1 MRTHGQIQYIN
12 ISVEY
17 NILQISGNSQKEVNM
32 TEEYNAD
39 EIIERFQKFERTSYD
54 KFKDLFD
61 QIKLDRKFISG
72 DQSDTLDHTLTD
84 ASIGEGVPLMSL
96 NVVKN
101 VIRTVVNTYLPNTY
115 KWQYSTGQSVDAQLN
130 TAAEQFLSDADNSTA
145 TVEALSNSV
154 GTALGVLVFS
164 NDYDIDGSIKPVLYS
179 IPDVTNVRLDPHASK
194 LNFADATKAAIVE
207 LKSKEWFKTN
217 YGIEYMNEYY
227 KPLIDTSE
235 EYDRKTLMPMVTY
248 YEKEDN
254 QVICYKLAGSELLE
268 EPQILPYSYI
278 PVVPVFGESDWASA
292 SKQSWTGITTLMRPI
307 QRMINYAYRQIIIRA
322 SKVPKNTWVGGD
334 EALQGREKYWQNSER
349 NLNPIRIYNEYSKDH
364 QRKLDPPH
372 REDNQIIFNDVSE
385 LMDKSLQMT
394 NTIVGIPAIGL
405 ESQVERTATEVLV
418 NQKTFNNNVRNYI
431 YHLKY
436 SMQLIGLIFA
446 EELYKQQLYGKI
458 KVSVIAGPDDAMSK
472 QEARVQL
479 SAYSSLITSEE
490 DKRKLLMAQC
500 AIENDNPYINGFVN
514 SLQPQPTQGE
524 IQAQQMVEQA
534 NMEIKSRDAQLLE
547 LQKQLN
553 DLQLQQ
559 QLQAYSVEQQIL
571 LNNQK
576 FEHDKEMK
584 LLDAQLT
591 ANDPAEMVKTK
602 AEIDKAQMSVE
613 KEAIS
618 LRKEQIKALNQGV

>member
-1 MRTHGQIQYIN
+1 M
-12 ISVEY
+12 SEY
-17 NILQISGNSQKEVNM
+17 NV
-32 TEEYNAD
+32 D
-39 EIIERFQKFERTSYD
+39 ELIQRFKKFESASYT
-54 KFKDLFD
+54 KFKDLFE

-72 DQSDTLDHTLTD
+72 DQCDALDHNLTD

-101 VIRTVVNTYLPNTY
+101 AIRTVVNTYLPNTY
-115 KWQYSTGQSVDAQLN
+115 KWQYTNGKGVDANLN
-130 TAAEQFLSDADNSTA
+130 IIADQFLSDADNSTA
-145 TVEALSNSV
+145 TVEALSNAV

-179 IPDVTNVRLDPHASK
+179 IPDVTNVRLDPNASK

-207 LKSKEWFKTN
+207 LKSKDWFKAN
-217 YGIEYMNEYY
+217 YGIDYLNEYY
-227 KPLIDTSE
+227 KPLIDISE
-235 EYDRKTLMPMVTY
+235 DYDRKSLMPLVTY

-268 EPQILPYSYI
+268 DPQVLPYSYI
-278 PVVPVFGESDWASA
+278 PVVPVFGESDWANA
-292 SKQSWTGITTLMRPI
+292 SKQSWTGITTIMRPI
-307 QRMINYAYRQIIIRA
+307 QRMINYAYRQIILRA
-322 SKVPKNTWVGGD
+322 SKVPKNCWVGGD

-364 QRKLDPPH
+364 TRKLDPPR
-372 REDNQIIFNDVSE
+372 REDNQIVFNDVSE

-394 NTIVGIPAIGL
+394 NSIVGIPAIGL
-405 ESQVERTATEVLV
+405 ESQIERTATEVLA

-436 SMQLIGLIFA
+436 SMQLIGLLFA
-446 EELYKQQLYGKI
+446 EEIYKQPLYGKI
-458 KVSVIAGPDDAMSK
+458 KVSVVAGPDDAMSK

-479 SAYSSLITSEE
+479 STYANLITSDE
-490 DKRKLLMAQC
+490 DKRKLLMAEC
-500 AIENDNPYINGFVN
+500 AIENDNPYINNFAN
-514 SLQPQPTQGE
+514 SLQPTPTQGE
-524 IQAQQMVEQA
+524 IQAQQMLQQA
-534 NMEIKSRDAQLLE
+534 NTEIKNRDAQILD

-559 QLQAYSVEQQIL
+559 QLQAYSTEQQIL

-576 FEHDKEMK
+576 FEHEKEMK
-584 LLDAQLT
+584 ILDAQIV
-591 ANDPAEMVKTK
+591 ANNPAEMAKTQ

>member
-1 MRTHGQIQYIN
+1 
-12 ISVEY
+12 
-17 NILQISGNSQKEVNM
+17 M
-32 TEEYNAD
+32 TEE
-39 EIIERFQKFERTSYD
+39 IENNDLIQRFKKFESASYT
-54 KFKDLFD
+54 KFKDLFE

-72 DQSDTLDHTLTD
+72 DQVDTLDHTLTD

-101 VIRTVVNTYLPNTY
+101 AIRTVVNTYLPNTY
-115 KWQYSTGQSVDAQLN
+115 KWQYSDDRLNQL
-130 TAAEQFLSDADNSTA
+130 ADQFLSDVDNSTA
-145 TVEALSNSV
+145 TVEALSNAV

-179 IPDVTNVRLDPHASK
+179 IPDVTNVRLDPNASR

-207 LKSKEWFKTN
+207 IKSKEWFKTN
-217 YGIEYMNEYY
+217 YGLEYLNEYY
-227 KPLIDTSE
+227 KPLIDISE
-235 EYDRKTLMPMVTY
+235 DYDRKTMMPLVTY
-248 YEKEDN
+248 YEKENN
-254 QVICYKLAGSELLE
+254 QVICYKLAGDQLLE
-268 EPQILPYSYI
+268 EPQVLPYSYI
-278 PVVPVFGESDWASA
+278 PVVPVFGESDWSSA
-292 SKQSWTGITTLMRPI
+292 SKQSWTGITTIMRPI

-364 QRKLDPPH
+364 TRKLDPPH
-372 REDNQIIFNDVSE
+372 REDNQIVFNDVSE
-385 LMDKSLQMT
+385 LMDKSLQLT
-394 NTIVGIPAIGL
+394 NSIVGIPAIGL
-405 ESQVERTATEVLV
+405 ESQIERTATEVLT

-436 SMQLIGLIFA
+436 SMQLIGLLFA
-446 EELYKQQLYGKI
+446 EEIYKQPLYGKI
-458 KVSVIAGPDDAMSK
+458 KVTVVAGPDDAMSK

-479 SAYSSLITSEE
+479 STYANLITSDE
-490 DKRKLLMAQC
+490 DKRKLLMAEC
-500 AIENDNPYINGFVN
+500 EIESDNEYINKFKN

-524 IQAQQMVEQA
+524 IQAQQMLQQA
-534 NMEIKSRDAQLLE
+534 NTEIKNRDAQIIE

-559 QLQAYSVEQQIL
+559 QLQAYSTEQQLL

-576 FEHDKEMK
+576 FEHEKEMK
-584 LLDAQLT
+584 LLDAQI
-591 ANDPAEMVKTK
+591 AAGNPAEMAKTQ

-618 LRKEQIKALNQGV
+618 LRKEQIKAMNQGVI

>member
-1 MRTHGQIQYIN
+1 M
-12 ISVEY
+12 ED
-17 NILQISGNSQKEVNM
+17 KVNV
-32 TEEYNAD
+32 D
-39 EIIERFQKFERTSYD
+39 ELIERFKKFERQSYD
-54 KFKDLFD
+54 KFKDLFE

-72 DQSDTLDHTLTD
+72 DQVDTLDHTLTD

-101 VIRTVVNTYLPNTY
+101 AIRTVVNTYLPNTY
-115 KWQYSTGQSVDAQLN
+115 KWQYTNNQGVDVNLN
-130 TAAEQFLSDADNSTA
+130 TIADQFLSDADNSTA
-145 TVEALSNSV
+145 TVEALSNAV

-179 IPDVTNVRLDPHASK
+179 IPDVTNVRLDPNASK

-207 LKSKEWFKTN
+207 IKSKEWFKSN
-217 YGIEYMNEYY
+217 YGLEYLNEYY
-227 KPLIDTSE
+227 KPLIDISE
-235 EYDRKTLMPMVTY
+235 DYDRKTMMPLITY

-268 EPQILPYSYI
+268 EPQVLPYSYI
-278 PVVPVFGESDWASA
+278 PVVPVFGESDWANA
-292 SKQSWTGITTLMRPI
+292 SKQSWTGITTIMRPI

-364 QRKLDPPH
+364 SRKLDPPH
-372 REDNQIIFNDVSE
+372 REDNQIVFEDVTA

-394 NTIVGIPAIGL
+394 NSIVGIPAIGL
-405 ESQVERTATEVLV
+405 ESEIEKTATEVLS

-436 SMQLIGLIFA
+436 SMQLIGLLFA
-446 EELYKQQLYGKI
+446 EEIYKQPLYGKI
-458 KVSVIAGPDDAMSK
+458 KVTVVAGPDDAMSK

-479 SAYSSLITSEE
+479 STYANLITSDE
-490 DKRKLLMAQC
+490 DKRKLLMAEC
-500 AIENDNPYINGFVN
+500 AIEEDNPYINNFAN

-524 IQAQQMVEQA
+524 LQAQQMLEQA
-534 NMEIKSRDAQLLE
+534 NTEIKNRDAQILE

-559 QLQAYSVEQQIL
+559 QLQAYSTEQQIL

-576 FEHDKEMK
+576 FEHEKEMK
-584 LLDAQLT
+584 LLDAQIT
-591 ANDPAEMVKTK
+591 AGNPAEMAKTQ

-618 LRKEQIKALNQGV
+618 LRKEQIKALNQGVV

>member
-1 MRTHGQIQYIN
+1 MEKDFDST
-12 ISVEY
+12 
-17 NILQISGNSQKEVNM
+17 
-32 TEEYNAD
+32 D
-39 EIIERFQKFERTSYD
+39 IIEKFKRFERESYNHY
-54 KFKDLFD
+54 KDLFE
-61 QIKLDRKFISG
+61 QIKKDRQFIAG
-72 DQSDTLDHTLTD
+72 NQNDDLDHTLTD

-101 VIRTVVNTYLPNTY
+101 IIKSIVNSYTPYTY
-115 KWQYSTGQSVDAQLN
+115 KWQYTNNQGVDVNLN
-130 TAAEQFLSDADNSTA
+130 TIADQFLSDADNSTA
-145 TVEALSNSV
+145 TVEALSNAV

-179 IPDVTNVRLDPHASK
+179 IPDVTNVRLDPNASK

-207 LKSKEWFKTN
+207 IKSKEWFKTN
-217 YGIEYMNEYY
+217 YGLEYLNEYY
-227 KPLIDTSE
+227 KPLIDISE
-235 EYDRKTLMPMVTY
+235 DYDRKTMMPLVTY

-278 PVVPVFGESDWASA
+278 PVVPVFGESDWANA
-292 SKQSWTGITTLMRPI
+292 SKQSWTGITTIMRPI

-322 SKVPKNTWVGGD
+322 AKVPKNTWIGGD

-364 QRKLDPPH
+364 TRKLDPPH
-372 REDNQIIFNDVSE
+372 REDNQIVFEDVTT

-394 NTIVGIPAIGL
+394 NSIVGIPAIGL
-405 ESQVERTATEVLV
+405 ESEIEKTATEVLA

-436 SMQLIGLIFA
+436 SMQLIGLLFA
-446 EELYKQQLYGKI
+446 EEIYKQPLYGKI
-458 KVSVIAGPDDAMSK
+458 KVSVVAGPDDAMSK

-479 SAYSSLITSEE
+479 STYANLITSDE
-490 DKRKLLMAQC
+490 DKRKLLMAKC
-500 AIENDNPYINGFVN
+500 AIENDNPYINNFAKTLYTMP
-514 SLQPQPTQGE
+514 SQGE
-524 IQAQQMVEQA
+524 LQAQQMLEQA
-534 NMEIKSRDAQLLE
+534 NTEIKNRDAQILE

-553 DLQLQQ
+553 DLQMQQ
-559 QLQAYSVEQQIL
+559 QLQAYSTEQQIL

-576 FEHDKEMK
+576 FEHEKEMK
-584 LLDAQLT
+584 LLDAQI
-591 ANDPAEMVKTK
+591 AAGNPAEIAKTQT
-602 AEIDKAQMSVE
+602 EIDKALMSVE

-618 LRKEQIKALNQGV
+618 LRKEQIKALNQGVL

>member
-1 MRTHGQIQYIN
+1 
-12 ISVEY
+12 
-17 NILQISGNSQKEVNM
+17 M
-32 TEEYNAD
+32 TEE
-39 EIIERFQKFERTSYD
+39 IENNDLIQRFKKFESASYT
-54 KFKDLFD
+54 KFKDLFE

-72 DQSDTLDHTLTD
+72 DQVDTLDHTLTD

-101 VIRTVVNTYLPNTY
+101 AIRTVVNTYLPNTY
-115 KWQYSTGQSVDAQLN
+115 KWQYSDERLNQL
-130 TAAEQFLSDADNSTA
+130 ADQFLSDADNSTA
-145 TVEALSNSV
+145 TVEALSNAV

-179 IPDVTNVRLDPHASK
+179 IPDVTNVRLDPNASK

-207 LKSKEWFKTN
+207 LKSKDWFKAN
-217 YGIEYMNEYY
+217 YGIDYINEYY
-227 KPLIDTSE
+227 KPLIDISE
-235 EYDRKTLMPMVTY
+235 DYDRKSLMPLVTY

-268 EPQILPYSYI
+268 DPQVLPYSYI
-278 PVVPVFGESDWASA
+278 PVVPVFGESDWANA
-292 SKQSWTGITTLMRPI
+292 SKQSWTGITTIMRPI

-364 QRKLDPPH
+364 TRKLDPPH
-372 REDNQIIFNDVSE
+372 REDNQIVFEDVSA
-385 LMDKSLQMT
+385 LMDKSLQLT
-394 NTIVGIPAIGL
+394 NSIVGIPAIGL
-405 ESQVERTATEVLV
+405 ESQIERTATEVLT

-436 SMQLIGLIFA
+436 SMQLIGLLFA
-446 EELYKQQLYGKI
+446 EEIYKQPLYGKI
-458 KVSVIAGPDDAMSK
+458 KVTVVAGPDDAMSK

-479 SAYSSLITSEE
+479 STYANLITSDE
-490 DKRKLLMAQC
+490 DKRKLLMAEC
-500 AIENDNPYINGFVN
+500 EIESDNEYINKFKN

-524 IQAQQMVEQA
+524 IQAQQMLQQA
-534 NMEIKSRDAQLLE
+534 NTEIKNRDAQILD

-553 DLQLQQ
+553 DLHLQQ
-559 QLQAYSVEQQIL
+559 QLQAYSTEQQIL

-576 FEHDKEMK
+576 FEHEKEMK
-584 LLDAQLT
+584 LLDAQI
-591 ANDPAEMVKTK
+591 AAGNPAEMAKTQ

-618 LRKEQIKALNQGV
+618 LRKEQIKAMNQGVI

>member
-1 MRTHGQIQYIN
+1 MSEIN
-12 ISVEY
+12 I
-17 NILQISGNSQKEVNM
+17 
-32 TEEYNAD
+32 D
-39 EIIERFQKFERTSYD
+39 ELIQRFKKFESSSYT
-54 KFKDLFD
+54 KFKDLFE

-72 DQSDTLDHTLTD
+72 DQVDTLDHTLTD

-115 KWQYSTGQSVDAQLN
+115 KWQYTNGKGVDVNLN
-130 TAAEQFLSDADNSTA
+130 TIADQFLADADNSTA
-145 TVEALSNSV
+145 TVEALTNAV

-179 IPDVTNVRLDPHASK
+179 IPDVTNVRLDPNASK

-207 LKSKEWFKTN
+207 LKSKDWFKVN
-217 YGIEYMNEYY
+217 YGIDYLNEYY
-227 KPLIDTSE
+227 KPLIDISE
-235 EYDRKTLMPMVTY
+235 EYDRKSLMPLVTY

-254 QVICYKLAGSELLE
+254 RVICYRLAGSELLE
-268 EPQILPYSYI
+268 DPQVLPYSYI
-278 PVVPVFGESDWASA
+278 PVVPVFGESDWANA
-292 SKQSWTGITTLMRPI
+292 SKQSWTGITTIMRPI

-322 SKVPKNTWVGGD
+322 SKVPKNIWIGGN
-334 EALQGREKYWQNSER
+334 EALRGREQYWKNSER
-349 NLNPIRIYNEYSKDH
+349 NLNPIRIYNEFDD
-364 QRKLDPPH
+364 RGNKLEPPH
-372 REDNQIIFNDVSE
+372 REDNEIVFDDVSA

-394 NTIVGIPAIGL
+394 NSIVGIPAIGL
-405 ESQVERTATEVLV
+405 ESQIERTATEVLA

-436 SMQLIGLIFA
+436 SMQLIGLLFA
-446 EELYKQQLYGKI
+446 EEIYKQPLYGKI
-458 KVSVIAGPDDAMSK
+458 KVTVVAGPDDAMSK

-479 SAYSSLITSEE
+479 SAYANLVTSDE
-490 DKRKLLMAQC
+490 DKRKLLMSEC
-500 AIENDNPYINGFVN
+500 AIENDNPYISNFAN

-524 IQAQQMVEQA
+524 IQAQQMLQQA
-534 NMEIKSRDAQLLE
+534 NNEIKSRDQQILE

-553 DLQLQQ
+553 ELQLQQ
-559 QLQAYSVEQQIL
+559 QIQAYSTEQQIL

-576 FEHDKEMK
+576 YEHEKEMK
-584 LLDAQLT
+584 ILDAQI
-591 ANDPAEMVKTK
+591 AASNPSEMTKTQ

>member
-1 MRTHGQIQYIN
+1 M
-12 ISVEY
+12 SEY
-17 NILQISGNSQKEVNM
+17 NV
-32 TEEYNAD
+32 EEL
-39 EIIERFQKFERTSYD
+39 IQRFKKFESASYT
-54 KFKDLFD
+54 KFKDLFE

-72 DQSDTLDHTLTD
+72 DQVDTLDHTLTD

-101 VIRTVVNTYLPNTY
+101 AIRTVVNTYLPNQY
-115 KWQYSTGQSVDAQLN
+115 KWQYTNGQGVDTNLN
-130 TAAEQFLSDADNSTA
+130 TIADQFLSDADNSTA
-145 TVEALSNSV
+145 TVEALSNAV

-179 IPDVTNVRLDPHASK
+179 IPDVTNVRLDPNASK

-207 LKSKEWFKTN
+207 LKSKDWFKTN
-217 YGIEYMNEYY
+217 YGIDYLNEYY
-227 KPLIDTSE
+227 KPLIDISE
-235 EYDRKTLMPMVTY
+235 DYDRKSLMPLVTY

-268 EPQILPYSYI
+268 DPQVLPYSYI
-278 PVVPVFGESDWASA
+278 PVVPVFGESDWANA
-292 SKQSWTGITTLMRPI
+292 SKQSWTGITTIMRPI

-364 QRKLDPPH
+364 TRKLDPPH
-372 REDNQIIFNDVSE
+372 REDNQIVFNDVSE

-394 NTIVGIPAIGL
+394 NSIVGIPAIGL
-405 ESQVERTATEVLV
+405 ESQIERTATEVLA

-436 SMQLIGLIFA
+436 SMQLIGLLFA
-446 EELYKQQLYGKI
+446 EEIYKQPLYGKI
-458 KVSVIAGPDDAMSK
+458 KVTVVAGPDDAMSK

-479 SAYSSLITSEE
+479 STYANLITSDE
-490 DKRKLLMAQC
+490 DKRKLLMAEC
-500 AIENDNPYINGFVN
+500 AIENDNPYINSFAN

-524 IQAQQMVEQA
+524 IQAQQMLQQA
-534 NMEIKSRDAQLLE
+534 NTEIKNRDAQILE

-559 QLQAYSVEQQIL
+559 QLQAYSTEQQIL

-576 FEHDKEMK
+576 FEHEKEMK
-584 LLDAQLT
+584 ILDAQIA
-591 ANDPAEMVKTK
+591 ANNPAEIAKTQ

-613 KEAIS
+613 KSAIE

>member
-1 MRTHGQIQYIN
+1 M
-12 ISVEY
+12 SEY
-17 NILQISGNSQKEVNM
+17 NV
-32 TEEYNAD
+32 D
-39 EIIERFQKFERTSYD
+39 ELIQRFKKFESASYD
-54 KFKDLFD
+54 KFKDLFE

-72 DQSDTLDHTLTD
+72 DQCDNLDHTLTD

-101 VIRTVVNTYLPNTY
+101 AIRTVVNTYLPNTY
-115 KWQYSTGQSVDAQLN
+115 KWQYTNGKGVDTNLN
-130 TAAEQFLSDADNSTA
+130 AIAEQFLSDADNSTA
-145 TVEALSNSV
+145 TVEALSNAV
-154 GTALGVLVFS
+154 GTALGVLVFC

-179 IPDVTNVRLDPHASK
+179 IPDVTNVRLDPNASK
-194 LNFADATKAAIVE
+194 LNFSDATKAAIVE
-207 LKSKEWFKTN
+207 LKSKDWFKTN
-217 YGIEYMNEYY
+217 YGIDYLNEYY
-227 KPLIDTSE
+227 KPLIDISE
-235 EYDRKTLMPMVTY
+235 DYDRKSLMPLVTY

-268 EPQILPYSYI
+268 DPQVLPYSYI
-278 PVVPVFGESDWASA
+278 PVVPVFGESDWANA
-292 SKQSWTGITTLMRPI
+292 SKQSWTGITTIMRPI

-364 QRKLDPPH
+364 TRKLEPPH
-372 REDNQIIFNDVSE
+372 REDNQIVFEDVTT

-394 NTIVGIPAIGL
+394 NSIVGIPAIGL
-405 ESQVERTATEVLV
+405 ESQIERTATEVLA

-436 SMQLIGLIFA
+436 SMQLIGLLFA
-446 EELYKQQLYGKI
+446 EEIYKQPLYGKI
-458 KVSVIAGPDDAMSK
+458 KVTVVAGPDDAMSK

-479 SAYSSLITSEE
+479 STYANLITSDE
-490 DKRKLLMAQC
+490 DKRKLLMAEC
-500 AIENDNPYINGFVN
+500 AIENDNPYINSFAN

-524 IQAQQMVEQA
+524 IQAQQMLQQA
-534 NMEIKSRDAQLLE
+534 NTEIKNRDAQILE

-559 QLQAYSVEQQIL
+559 QLQAYSTEQQIL

-576 FEHDKEMK
+576 FEHEKEMK
-584 LLDAQLT
+584 ILDAQIA
-591 ANDPAEMVKTK
+591 ANNPAEIAKTQ

-613 KEAIS
+613 KSAIE

>member
-1 MRTHGQIQYIN
+1 M
-12 ISVEY
+12 E
-17 NILQISGNSQKEVNM
+17 KDEVKL
-32 TEEYNAD
+32 D
-39 EIIERFQKFERTSYD
+39 ELVERFKKFERASYD
-54 KFKDLFD
+54 KYKDLYN
-61 QIKLDRKFISG
+61 QIKLDRKFIGG
-72 DQSDTLDHTLTD
+72 DQCDDMDHALTD
-84 ASIGEGVPLMSL
+84 ATIGEGVPLMSL

-101 VIRTVVNTYLPNTY
+101 AVRTIVNTYLPNQY
-115 KWQYSTGQSVDAQLN
+115 KWQYTNSQGVDTNLN
-130 TAAEQFLSDADNSTA
+130 AVADQFLSDADNSTA
-145 TVEALSNSV
+145 TVEALTNAV

-179 IPDVTNVRLDPHASK
+179 IPDVTNVRLDPNASK

-207 LKSKEWFKTN
+207 LKSKDWFKTN
-217 YGIEYMNEYY
+217 YGIEYLNEYY
-227 KPLIDTSE
+227 KPLIDISE
-235 EYDRKTLMPMVTY
+235 EYDRKTLMPLITY

-254 QVICYKLAGSELLE
+254 QIICYKLAGSELLE
-268 EPQILPYSYI
+268 EPQTLPYSYI
-278 PVVPVFGESDWASA
+278 PVVPVLGESDWASN
-292 SKQSWTGITTLMRPI
+292 SKQSWTGITTIMRPI

-364 QRKLDPPH
+364 TRKLDPPH
-372 REDNQIIFNDVSE
+372 REDNQIVFEDVTA

-394 NTIVGIPAIGL
+394 NSIVGIPAIGL
-405 ESQVERTATEVLV
+405 ESEIEKTATEVLS

-436 SMQLIGLIFA
+436 SMQLIGLLFA
-446 EELYKQQLYGKI
+446 EEIYKQPLYGKI
-458 KVSVIAGPDDAMSK
+458 KVSVVARPDDAMSK

-479 SAYSSLITSEE
+479 STYANLITSDE
-490 DKRKLLMAQC
+490 DKRKLLMAEC
-500 AIENDNPYINGFVN
+500 AIENDNPYINNFAKT
-514 SLQPQPTQGE
+514 LQPMPSQCE
-524 IQAQQMVEQA
+524 LQAQQMLEQA
-534 NMEIKSRDAQLLE
+534 NTEIKNRDAQILE

-559 QLQAYSVEQQIL
+559 QLQAYSTEQQIL

-576 FEHDKEMK
+576 FEHEKEMK
-584 LLDAQLT
+584 LLDAQI
-591 ANDPAEMVKTK
+591 AAGNPAEMAKTQ

-618 LRKEQIKALNQGV
+618 LRKEQIKAMNQGVI

>member
-1 MRTHGQIQYIN
+1 MTN
-12 ISVEY
+12 ME
-17 NILQISGNSQKEVNM
+17 KDEVKI
-32 TEEYNAD
+32 D
-39 EIIERFQKFERTSYD
+39 ELVERFKKFESASYT
-54 KFKDLFD
+54 KFKDLFE

-72 DQSDTLDHTLTD
+72 DQVDTLDHTLTD

-101 VIRTVVNTYLPNTY
+101 AIRTVVNTYLPNTY
-115 KWQYSTGQSVDAQLN
+115 KWQYTNGNGVDTNLN
-130 TAAEQFLSDADNSTA
+130 TIADQFLSDADNSTA
-145 TVEALSNSV
+145 TVEALSNAV

-179 IPDVTNVRLDPHASK
+179 IPDVTNVRLDPNASK

-207 LKSKEWFKTN
+207 LKSKDWFKTN
-217 YGIEYMNEYY
+217 YGIDYLNEYY
-227 KPLIDTSE
+227 KPLIDISE
-235 EYDRKTLMPMVTY
+235 DYDRKTLMPLVTY
-248 YEKEDN
+248 YEKENN

-268 EPQILPYSYI
+268 DPQVLPYSYI
-278 PVVPVFGESDWASA
+278 PVVPVFGESDWANA
-292 SKQSWTGITTLMRPI
+292 SKQSWTGITTIMRPI

-364 QRKLDPPH
+364 TRKLDPPH
-372 REDNQIIFNDVSE
+372 REDNQIVFNDVSE

-394 NTIVGIPAIGL
+394 NSIVGIPAIGL
-405 ESQVERTATEVLV
+405 ESQIERTATEVLA

-436 SMQLIGLIFA
+436 SMQLIGLLFA
-446 EELYKQQLYGKI
+446 EEIYKQPLYGKI
-458 KVSVIAGPDDAMSK
+458 KVTVVAGPDDAMSK

-479 SAYSSLITSEE
+479 STYANLITSDE
-490 DKRKLLMAQC
+490 DKRKLLMAEC
-500 AIENDNPYINGFVN
+500 AIENDNPYINNFAN

-524 IQAQQMVEQA
+524 IQAQQMLQQA
-534 NMEIKSRDAQLLE
+534 NTEIKNRDAQILE

-559 QLQAYSVEQQIL
+559 QLQAYSTEQQIL

-576 FEHDKEMK
+576 FEHEKEMK
-584 LLDAQLT
+584 LLDAQIA
-591 ANDPAEMVKTK
+591 ANNPAEMAKTQ

-613 KEAIS
+613 KSAIE

>member
-1 MRTHGQIQYIN
+1 MEDKLN
-12 ISVEY
+12 V
-17 NILQISGNSQKEVNM
+17 
-32 TEEYNAD
+32 D
-39 EIIERFQKFERTSYD
+39 ELIHRFKKFEQQSYA

-72 DQSDTLDHTLTD
+72 DQCDNLDHTLTD
-84 ASIGEGVPLMSL
+84 ASIGDGVPLMSL

-101 VIRTVVNTYLPNTY
+101 AIRTVVNTYLPNQY
-115 KWQYSTGQSVDAQLN
+115 KWQYTNSQGVDNNLN
-130 TAAEQFLSDADNSTA
+130 NVADQFLSDADNSTA
-145 TVEALSNSV
+145 TVEALTNAV

-164 NDYDIDGSIKPVLYS
+164 NDYDVDGSIKPVLYS
-179 IPDVTNVRLDPHASK
+179 IPDVTNVRLDPYASK

-207 LKSKEWFKTN
+207 IKSKEWFKTN
-217 YGIEYMNEYY
+217 YGIEYLNEYY
-227 KPLIDTSE
+227 KPLIDISE
-235 EYDRKTLMPMVTY
+235 DYDRKTMMPLVTY

-268 EPQILPYSYI
+268 EPQVLPYSYI

-292 SKQSWTGITTLMRPI
+292 SKQSWTGITTIMRPI

-364 QRKLDPPH
+364 TRKLDPPH
-372 REDNQIIFNDVSE
+372 REDNQIVFEDVTT

-394 NTIVGIPAIGL
+394 NSIVGIPAIGL
-405 ESQVERTATEVLV
+405 ESEIEKTATEVLS

-436 SMQLIGLIFA
+436 SMQLIGLLFA
-446 EELYKQQLYGKI
+446 EEIYKQPLYGKI
-458 KVSVIAGPDDAMSK
+458 KVSVVAGPDDAMSK

-479 SAYSSLITSEE
+479 STYAQFITSDE
-490 DKRKLLMAQC
+490 DKRKLMLAMC
-500 AIENDNPYINGFVN
+500 EVENDNEYVQNFAN
-514 SLQPQPTQGE
+514 SLQPIPSQGE
-524 IQAQQMVEQA
+524 LQAQQMLQQA
-534 NMEIKSRDAQLLE
+534 NTEIKNRDQQILE

-576 FEHDKEMK
+576 FEHEKEMK
-584 LLDAQLT
+584 LLDAQIT
-591 ANDPAEMVKTK
+591 ANNPAEIAKTQ

-618 LRKEQIKALNQGV
+618 LRKEQIKSLNQGVI

>member
-1 MRTHGQIQYIN
+1 M
-12 ISVEY
+12 E
-17 NILQISGNSQKEVNM
+17 KE
-32 TEEYNAD
+32 
-39 EIIERFQKFERTSYD
+39 EIKIVERFKKFERASYD
-54 KFKDLFD
+54 KFKDLYD

-72 DQSDTLDHTLTD
+72 DQCDDLDHSLTD

-101 VIRTVVNTYLPNTY
+101 AIRTVVNTYLPNTY
-115 KWQYSTGQSVDAQLN
+115 KWQYTNGKDVDTNLN
-130 TAAEQFLSDADNSTA
+130 TIADQFLSDADNSTA
-145 TVEALSNSV
+145 TVEALSNAV

-179 IPDVTNVRLDPHASK
+179 IPDVTNVRLDPNASK

-207 LKSKEWFKTN
+207 LKSKDWFKAN
-217 YGIEYMNEYY
+217 YGIDYINEYY
-227 KPLIDTSE
+227 KPLIDISE
-235 EYDRKTLMPMVTY
+235 DYDRKSLMPLVTY

-268 EPQILPYSYI
+268 EPQVLPYSYI
-278 PVVPVFGESDWASA
+278 PVVPVFGESDWANA
-292 SKQSWTGITTLMRPI
+292 SKQSWTGITTIMRPI

-322 SKVPKNTWVGGD
+322 SKVPKNVWVGGN
-334 EALQGREKYWQNSER
+334 EALRGREKYWQNSER
-349 NLNPIRIYNEYSKDH
+349 NLNPIRIYNEFDDKG
-364 QRKLDPPH
+364 RPLEAPH
-372 REDNQIIFNDVSE
+372 KEDNQIIFNDVSE

-394 NTIVGIPAIGL
+394 NSIVGIPAIGL
-405 ESQVERTATEVLV
+405 ESQNERTATEVLA

-436 SMQLIGLIFA
+436 SMSLIGLLFA
-446 EELYKQQLYGKI
+446 EEIYKQPLYGKI
-458 KVSVIAGPDDAMSK
+458 KVSVVAGPDDAMSK

-479 SAYSSLITSEE
+479 STYSNLITSDE
-490 DKRKLLMAQC
+490 DKRKLLMAEC
-500 AIENDNPYINGFVN
+500 AIENDNPYINNFAN
-514 SLQPQPTQGE
+514 SLQPTPTQGE
-524 IQAQQMVEQA
+524 IQAQQMLYQA
-534 NMEIKSRDAQLLE
+534 NTEIKNRDAQILE

-559 QLQAYSVEQQIL
+559 QLQAYSTEQQIL

-576 FEHDKEMK
+576 FEHEKEMK
-584 LLDAQLT
+584 ILDAQIAT
-591 ANDPAEMVKTK
+591 NNPAEMAKTQ

>member
-1 MRTHGQIQYIN
+1 MEDKIN
-12 ISVEY
+12 VEE
-17 NILQISGNSQKEVNM
+17 L
-32 TEEYNAD
+32 
-39 EIIERFQKFERTSYD
+39 IERFKKFERQSYD
-54 KFKDLFD
+54 KFKDLFE

-72 DQSDTLDHTLTD
+72 DQCDTLDHTLTD

-101 VIRTVVNTYLPNTY
+101 AIRTVVNTYLPNTY
-115 KWQYSTGQSVDAQLN
+115 KWQYTNNQGVDVNLN
-130 TAAEQFLSDADNSTA
+130 TIADQFLSDADNSTA
-145 TVEALSNSV
+145 TVEALSNAV

-179 IPDVTNVRLDPHASK
+179 IPDVTNVRLDPNASK

-207 LKSKEWFKTN
+207 IKSKEWFKTN
-217 YGIEYMNEYY
+217 YGIDYLNEYY
-227 KPLIDTSE
+227 KPLIDISE
-235 EYDRKTLMPMVTY
+235 DYDRKTMMPLVTY

-278 PVVPVFGESDWASA
+278 PVVPVFGESDWANA
-292 SKQSWTGITTLMRPI
+292 SKQSWTGITTIMRPI

-364 QRKLDPPH
+364 TRKLDPPH
-372 REDNQIIFNDVSE
+372 REDNQIVFEDVTT

-394 NTIVGIPAIGL
+394 NSIVGIPAIGL
-405 ESQVERTATEVLV
+405 ESEIEKTATEVLS

-436 SMQLIGLIFA
+436 SMQLIGLLFA
-446 EELYKQQLYGKI
+446 EEIYKQPLYGKI
-458 KVSVIAGPDDAMSK
+458 KVSVVAGPDDAISK

-479 SAYSSLITSEE
+479 STYANLITSDE
-490 DKRKLLMAQC
+490 DKRKLLLAEC
-500 AIENDNPYINGFVN
+500 AIENDNPYINNFAKT
-514 SLQPQPTQGE
+514 LQPMPSQGE
-524 IQAQQMVEQA
+524 LQAQQMLEQA
-534 NMEIKSRDAQLLE
+534 NTEIKNRDAQILE

-553 DLQLQQ
+553 DMQLQQ
-559 QLQAYSVEQQIL
+559 QLQAYSTEQQIL

-576 FEHDKEMK
+576 FEHEKEMK
-584 LLDAQLT
+584 LLDAQI
-591 ANDPAEMVKTK
+591 AAGNPAEMAKTQ

-618 LRKEQIKALNQGV
+618 LRKEQIKALNQGVI

>member
-1 MRTHGQIQYIN
+1 
-12 ISVEY
+12 
-17 NILQISGNSQKEVNM
+17 M
-32 TEEYNAD
+32 TEEIDNND
-39 EIIERFQKFERTSYD
+39 LIQRFKKFESASYT
-54 KFKDLFD
+54 KFKDLFE

-72 DQSDTLDHTLTD
+72 DQVDTLDHTLTD

-101 VIRTVVNTYLPNTY
+101 AIRTVVNTYLPNTY
-115 KWQYSTGQSVDAQLN
+115 KWQYSDDRLNQL
-130 TAAEQFLSDADNSTA
+130 ADQFLSDVDNSTA
-145 TVEALSNSV
+145 TVEALSNAV

-179 IPDVTNVRLDPHASK
+179 IPDVTNVRLDPNASR

-207 LKSKEWFKTN
+207 IKSKEWFKTN
-217 YGIEYMNEYY
+217 YGLEYLNEYY
-227 KPLIDTSE
+227 KPLIDISE
-235 EYDRKTLMPMVTY
+235 DYDRKTMMPLVTY
-248 YEKEDN
+248 YEKENN
-254 QVICYKLAGSELLE
+254 QVICYKLAGDQLLE
-268 EPQILPYSYI
+268 EPQVLPYSYI
-278 PVVPVFGESDWASA
+278 PVVPVFGESDWSSA
-292 SKQSWTGITTLMRPI
+292 SKQSWTGITTIMRPI

-364 QRKLDPPH
+364 TRKLDPPH
-372 REDNQIIFNDVSE
+372 REDNQIVFNDVSE
-385 LMDKSLQMT
+385 LMDKSLQLT
-394 NTIVGIPAIGL
+394 NSIVGIPAIGL
-405 ESQVERTATEVLV
+405 ESQIERTATEVLT

-436 SMQLIGLIFA
+436 SMQLIGLLFA
-446 EELYKQQLYGKI
+446 EEIYKQPLYGKI
-458 KVSVIAGPDDAMSK
+458 KVTVVAGPDDAMSK

-479 SAYSSLITSEE
+479 STYASLITSDE
-490 DKRKLLMAQC
+490 DKRKLLMAEC
-500 AIENDNPYINGFVN
+500 EIESDNEYINKFKN

-524 IQAQQMVEQA
+524 IQAQQMLQQA
-534 NMEIKSRDAQLLE
+534 NVEIKNRDAQILE

-559 QLQAYSVEQQIL
+559 QLQAYSTEQQLL

-576 FEHDKEMK
+576 FEHEKEMK
-584 LLDAQLT
+584 LLDAQIA
-591 ANDPAEMVKTK
+591 ANNPAELAKTQ

-618 LRKEQIKALNQGV
+618 LRKEQIKAMNQGVI

>member
-1 MRTHGQIQYIN
+1 MEDKVN
-12 ISVEY
+12 I
-17 NILQISGNSQKEVNM
+17 
-32 TEEYNAD
+32 EEL
-39 EIIERFQKFERTSYD
+39 IERFKKFERQSYD
-54 KFKDLFD
+54 KFKDLFE

-72 DQSDTLDHTLTD
+72 DQCDNLDHTLTD

-101 VIRTVVNTYLPNTY
+101 AIRTVVNTYLPNTY
-115 KWQYSTGQSVDAQLN
+115 KWQYTNNQGVDVNLN
-130 TAAEQFLSDADNSTA
+130 TIADQFLSDADNSTA
-145 TVEALSNSV
+145 TVEALSNAV

-179 IPDVTNVRLDPHASK
+179 IPDVTNVRLDPNASK

-207 LKSKEWFKTN
+207 IKSKEWFKTN
-217 YGIEYMNEYY
+217 YGLEYLNEYY
-227 KPLIDTSE
+227 KPLIDISE
-235 EYDRKTLMPMVTY
+235 DYDRKTLMPLVTY

-278 PVVPVFGESDWASA
+278 PVVPVFGESDWANA
-292 SKQSWTGITTLMRPI
+292 SKQSWTGITTIMRPI

-364 QRKLDPPH
+364 TRKLDPPH
-372 REDNQIIFNDVSE
+372 REDNQIVFEDVTT

-394 NTIVGIPAIGL
+394 NSIVGIPAIGL
-405 ESQVERTATEVLV
+405 ESEIEKTATEVLS

-436 SMQLIGLIFA
+436 SMQLIGLLFA
-446 EELYKQQLYGKI
+446 EEIYKQPLYGKI
-458 KVSVIAGPDDAMSK
+458 KVSVVAGPDDAMSK

-479 SAYSSLITSEE
+479 STYANLITSDE
-490 DKRKLLMAQC
+490 DKRKLLLAEC
-500 AIENDNPYINGFVN
+500 AIENDNPYINNFAKT
-514 SLQPQPTQGE
+514 LQPMPSQGE
-524 IQAQQMVEQA
+524 LQAQQMLEQA
-534 NMEIKSRDAQLLE
+534 NTEIKNRDAQILE

-553 DLQLQQ
+553 DIQLQQ
-559 QLQAYSVEQQIL
+559 QLQAYSTEQQIL

-576 FEHDKEMK
+576 FEHEKEMK
-584 LLDAQLT
+584 LLDAQI
-591 ANDPAEMVKTK
+591 AAGNPAEMAKTQ

-618 LRKEQIKALNQGV
+618 LRKEQIKAMNQGVI

>member
-1 MRTHGQIQYIN
+1 MSENNIDELIQ
-12 ISVEY
+12 
-17 NILQISGNSQKEVNM
+17 
-32 TEEYNAD
+32 
-39 EIIERFQKFERTSYD
+39 RFKKFESASYT
-54 KFKDLFD
+54 KFKDLFE

-72 DQSDTLDHTLTD
+72 DQVDTLDHTLTD

-101 VIRTVVNTYLPNTY
+101 AIRTVVNTYLPNTY
-115 KWQYSTGQSVDAQLN
+115 KWQYTNGQGVDANLN
-130 TAAEQFLSDADNSTA
+130 TIADQFLSDADNSTA
-145 TVEALSNSV
+145 TVEALSNAV

-179 IPDVTNVRLDPHASK
+179 IPDVTNVRLDPNASK

-207 LKSKEWFKTN
+207 LKSKDWFKAN
-217 YGIEYMNEYY
+217 YGIDYINEYY
-227 KPLIDTSE
+227 KPLIDISE
-235 EYDRKTLMPMVTY
+235 DYDRKSLMPLVTY

-268 EPQILPYSYI
+268 DPQVLPYSYI
-278 PVVPVFGESDWASA
+278 PVVPVFGESDWANA
-292 SKQSWTGITTLMRPI
+292 SKQSWTGITTIMRPI

-364 QRKLDPPH
+364 TRKLDPPH
-372 REDNQIIFNDVSE
+372 REDNQIVFNDVSE

-394 NTIVGIPAIGL
+394 NSIVGIPAIGL
-405 ESQVERTATEVLV
+405 ESQIERTATEVLA

-436 SMQLIGLIFA
+436 SMQLIGLLFA
-446 EELYKQQLYGKI
+446 EEIYKQPLYGKI
-458 KVSVIAGPDDAMSK
+458 KVTVVAGPDDAMSK

-479 SAYSSLITSEE
+479 STYANLITSDE
-490 DKRKLLMAQC
+490 DKRKLLMAEC
-500 AIENDNPYINGFVN
+500 AIENDNPYINNFAN
-514 SLQPQPTQGE
+514 SLQPTPTQGE
-524 IQAQQMVEQA
+524 IQAQQMLQQA
-534 NMEIKSRDAQLLE
+534 NNEIKNRDAQILE

-559 QLQAYSVEQQIL
+559 QLQAYSVEQQML

-576 FEHDKEMK
+576 FEHEKEMK
-584 LLDAQLT
+584 ILDAQIT
-591 ANDPAEMVKTK
+591 ANNPAEMAKTQ

>member
-1 MRTHGQIQYIN
+1 M
-12 ISVEY
+12 SEY
-17 NILQISGNSQKEVNM
+17 NV
-32 TEEYNAD
+32 D
-39 EIIERFQKFERTSYD
+39 ELIQRFKKFESASYT
-54 KFKDLFD
+54 KFKDLFE

-72 DQSDTLDHTLTD
+72 DQVDTLDHTLTD

-101 VIRTVVNTYLPNTY
+101 AIRTVVNTYLPNTY
-115 KWQYSTGQSVDAQLN
+115 KWQYTNGQGVDANLN
-130 TAAEQFLSDADNSTA
+130 TIADQFLSDADNSTA
-145 TVEALSNSV
+145 TVEALSNAV

-179 IPDVTNVRLDPHASK
+179 IPDVTNVRLDPNASK

-207 LKSKEWFKTN
+207 LKSKDWFKTN
-217 YGIEYMNEYY
+217 YGIDYINEYY
-227 KPLIDTSE
+227 KPLIDISE
-235 EYDRKTLMPMVTY
+235 DYDRKSLMPLVTY

-268 EPQILPYSYI
+268 DPQVLPYSYI
-278 PVVPVFGESDWASA
+278 PVVPVFGESDWANA
-292 SKQSWTGITTLMRPI
+292 SKQSWTGITTIMRPI

-364 QRKLDPPH
+364 TRKLDPPH
-372 REDNQIIFNDVSE
+372 REDNQIVFNDVSE

-394 NTIVGIPAIGL
+394 NSIVGIPAIGL
-405 ESQVERTATEVLV
+405 ESQIERTATEVLA

-436 SMQLIGLIFA
+436 SMQLIGLLFA
-446 EELYKQQLYGKI
+446 EEIYKQPLYGKI
-458 KVSVIAGPDDAMSK
+458 KVTVVAGPDDAMSK

-479 SAYSSLITSEE
+479 STYANLITSDE
-490 DKRKLLMAQC
+490 DKRKLLMAEC
-500 AIENDNPYINGFVN
+500 AIENDNPYINSFAN

-524 IQAQQMVEQA
+524 IQAQQMLQQA
-534 NMEIKSRDAQLLE
+534 NTEIKNRDAQILE

-559 QLQAYSVEQQIL
+559 QLQAYSVEQQML

-576 FEHDKEMK
+576 FEHEKEMK
-584 LLDAQLT
+584 ILDAQIT
-591 ANDPAEMVKTK
+591 ANNPAEMAKTQ

>member
-1 MRTHGQIQYIN
+1 MEDKLN
-12 ISVEY
+12 V
-17 NILQISGNSQKEVNM
+17 
-32 TEEYNAD
+32 D
-39 EIIERFQKFERTSYD
+39 ELIERFKKFERQSYD
-54 KFKDLFD
+54 KFKDLFE

-72 DQSDTLDHTLTD
+72 DQVDTLDHTLTD

-101 VIRTVVNTYLPNTY
+101 AIRTVVNTYLPNTY
-115 KWQYSTGQSVDAQLN
+115 KWQYTNNQGVDVNLN
-130 TAAEQFLSDADNSTA
+130 TIADQFLSDADNSTA
-145 TVEALSNSV
+145 TVEALSNAV

-179 IPDVTNVRLDPHASK
+179 IPDVTNVRLDPNASK

-207 LKSKEWFKTN
+207 IKSKEWFKTN
-217 YGIEYMNEYY
+217 YGLEYLNEYY
-227 KPLIDTSE
+227 KPLIDISE
-235 EYDRKTLMPMVTY
+235 DYDRKTMMPLITY

-278 PVVPVFGESDWASA
+278 PVVPVFGESDWANA
-292 SKQSWTGITTLMRPI
+292 SKQSWTGITTIMRPI

-364 QRKLDPPH
+364 SRKLDPPH
-372 REDNQIIFNDVSE
+372 REDNQIVFEDVTA

-394 NTIVGIPAIGL
+394 NSIVGIPAIGL
-405 ESQVERTATEVLV
+405 ESEIEKTATEVLS

-436 SMQLIGLIFA
+436 SMQLIGLLFA
-446 EELYKQQLYGKI
+446 EEIYKQPLYGKI
-458 KVSVIAGPDDAMSK
+458 KVSVVAGPDDAMSK

-479 SAYSSLITSEE
+479 STYANLITSDE
-490 DKRKLLMAQC
+490 DKRKLLMAEC
-500 AIENDNPYINGFVN
+500 AIENDNPYINNFAKT
-514 SLQPQPTQGE
+514 LQPMPSQGE
-524 IQAQQMVEQA
+524 LQAQQMLEQA
-534 NMEIKSRDAQLLE
+534 NTEIKNRDAQILE

-559 QLQAYSVEQQIL
+559 QLQAYSTEQQIL

-576 FEHDKEMK
+576 FEHEKEMK
-584 LLDAQLT
+584 LLDAQIT
-591 ANDPAEMVKTK
+591 AGNPAEMAKTQ

-618 LRKEQIKALNQGV
+618 LRKEQIKAMNQGVI

>member
-1 MRTHGQIQYIN
+1 
-12 ISVEY
+12 
-17 NILQISGNSQKEVNM
+17 M
-32 TEEYNAD
+32 TEE
-39 EIIERFQKFERTSYD
+39 IENNDLIQRFKKFESASYT
-54 KFKDLFD
+54 KFKDLFE

-72 DQSDTLDHTLTD
+72 DQVDTLDHTLTD

-101 VIRTVVNTYLPNTY
+101 AIRTVVNTYLPNTY
-115 KWQYSTGQSVDAQLN
+115 KWQYSDERLNQL
-130 TAAEQFLSDADNSTA
+130 ADQFLSDADNSTA
-145 TVEALSNSV
+145 TVEALSNAV

-179 IPDVTNVRLDPHASK
+179 IPDVTNVRLDPNASR

-207 LKSKEWFKTN
+207 IKSKEWFKTN
-217 YGIEYMNEYY
+217 YGLEYLNEYY
-227 KPLIDTSE
+227 KPLIDISE
-235 EYDRKTLMPMVTY
+235 DYDRKTMMPLVTY
-248 YEKEDN
+248 YEKENN
-254 QVICYKLAGSELLE
+254 QVICYKLAGDQLLE
-268 EPQILPYSYI
+268 EPQVLPYSYI
-278 PVVPVFGESDWASA
+278 PVVPVFGESDWSSA
-292 SKQSWTGITTLMRPI
+292 SKQSWTGITTIMRPI

-364 QRKLDPPH
+364 TRKLDPPH
-372 REDNQIIFNDVSE
+372 REDNQIVFNDVSE
-385 LMDKSLQMT
+385 LMDKSLQLT
-394 NTIVGIPAIGL
+394 NSIVGIPAIGL
-405 ESQVERTATEVLV
+405 ESQIERTATEVLT

-436 SMQLIGLIFA
+436 SMQLIGLLFA
-446 EELYKQQLYGKI
+446 EEIYKQPLYGKI
-458 KVSVIAGPDDAMSK
+458 KVTVVAGPDDAMSK

-479 SAYSSLITSEE
+479 STYANLITSDE
-490 DKRKLLMAQC
+490 DKRKLLMAEC
-500 AIENDNPYINGFVN
+500 EIESDNEYINKFKN

-524 IQAQQMVEQA
+524 IQAQQMLQQA
-534 NMEIKSRDAQLLE
+534 NTEIKNRDAQILD

-559 QLQAYSVEQQIL
+559 QLQAYSTEQQIL

-576 FEHDKEMK
+576 FEHEKEMK
-584 LLDAQLT
+584 LLDAQI
-591 ANDPAEMVKTK
+591 AAGNPAEMAKTQ

-618 LRKEQIKALNQGV
+618 LRKEQIKAMNQGVI

>member
-1 MRTHGQIQYIN
+1 MAENNVEDIIQ
-12 ISVEY
+12 
-17 NILQISGNSQKEVNM
+17 
-32 TEEYNAD
+32 
-39 EIIERFQKFERTSYD
+39 RFKKFESASYT
-54 KFKDLFD
+54 KYKDLFD
-61 QIKLDRKFISG
+61 QIREDRKFIG
-72 DQSDTLDHTLTD
+72 GEQADKLDHTLTD
-84 ASIGEGVPLMSL
+84 ATIGEGVPLMSL

-101 VIRTVVNTYLPNTY
+101 AIRTIVNTYLPNQY
-115 KWQYSTGQSVDAQLN
+115 KWQYTNSQGVDTNLN
-130 TAAEQFLSDADNSTA
+130 AVADQFLSDADNSTA
-145 TVEALSNSV
+145 TVEALTNAV

-179 IPDVTNVRLDPHASK
+179 IPDVTNVRLDPNAAK

-207 LKSKEWFKTN
+207 LKSKDWFKTN
-217 YGIEYMNEYY
+217 YGIEYLNEYY
-227 KPLIDTSE
+227 KPLIDISE
-235 EYDRKTLMPMVTY
+235 EYDRKTLMPLITY

-268 EPQILPYSYI
+268 EPQTLPYSYI
-278 PVVPVFGESDWASA
+278 PVVPVFGESDWASN
-292 SKQSWTGITTLMRPI
+292 SKQSWTGITTIMRPI

-364 QRKLDPPH
+364 TRKLDPPH
-372 REDNQIIFNDVSE
+372 REDNQIVFNDVSE

-394 NTIVGIPAIGL
+394 NSIVGIPAIGL
-405 ESQVERTATEVLV
+405 ESQIERTATEVLA

-436 SMQLIGLIFA
+436 SMQLIGLLFA
-446 EELYKQQLYGKI
+446 EEMYKQPLYGKI
-458 KVSVIAGPDDAMSK
+458 KVSVVAGPDDAMSK

-479 SAYSSLITSEE
+479 STYANLITSDE
-490 DKRKLLMAQC
+490 DKRKLLMAEC
-500 AIENDNPYINGFVN
+500 AIENDNPYINHFAQ
-514 SLQPQPTQGE
+514 SLLPMPTENE
-524 IQAQQMVEQA
+524 IKANQMLEQA
-534 NMEIKSRDAQLLE
+534 NTEIKNRDAQILE

-559 QLQAYSVEQQIL
+559 QMQAYSAEQQIL

-576 FEHDKEMK
+576 FEHEKEMK
-584 LLDAQLT
+584 LLDAQI
-591 ANDPAEMVKTK
+591 AAGNPAEIAKTK

-618 LRKEQIKALNQGV
+618 LRKEQIKAAQQQAMNQGVI

>member
-1 MRTHGQIQYIN
+1 MAENNLDELIQ
-12 ISVEY
+12 
-17 NILQISGNSQKEVNM
+17 
-32 TEEYNAD
+32 
-39 EIIERFQKFERTSYD
+39 RFKKFESASYD
-54 KFKDLFD
+54 KFKDLFE

-72 DQSDTLDHTLTD
+72 DQVDTLDHTLTD
-84 ASIGEGVPLMSL
+84 ASIGESVPLMSL

-101 VIRTVVNTYLPNTY
+101 AIRTVVNTYLPNTY
-115 KWQYSTGQSVDAQLN
+115 KWQYTNGNGIDTNLN
-130 TAAEQFLSDADNSTA
+130 TIADQFLSDADNSTA
-145 TVEALSNSV
+145 TVEALSNAV

-179 IPDVTNVRLDPHASK
+179 IPDVTNVRLDPNASK

-207 LKSKEWFKTN
+207 LKSKDWFKSN
-217 YGIEYMNEYY
+217 YGIDYLNEYY
-227 KPLIDTSE
+227 KPLIDISE
-235 EYDRKTLMPMVTY
+235 DYDRKTLMPLVTY
-248 YEKEDN
+248 YEKENN

-268 EPQILPYSYI
+268 DPQVLPYSYI
-278 PVVPVFGESDWASA
+278 PVVPVFGESDWANA
-292 SKQSWTGITTLMRPI
+292 SKQSWTGITTIMRPI

-364 QRKLDPPH
+364 TRKLDPPH
-372 REDNQIIFNDVSE
+372 REDNQIVFEDVTT

-394 NTIVGIPAIGL
+394 NSIVGIPAIGL
-405 ESQVERTATEVLV
+405 ESEIEKTATEVLA

-436 SMQLIGLIFA
+436 SMQLIGLLFA
-446 EELYKQQLYGKI
+446 EEIYKQPLYGKI
-458 KVSVIAGPDDAMSK
+458 KVTVVAGPDDAMSK

-479 SAYSSLITSEE
+479 STYANLITSDE
-490 DKRKLLMAQC
+490 DKRKLLMAEC
-500 AIENDNPYINGFVN
+500 AIENDNPYINNFAN

-524 IQAQQMVEQA
+524 IQAQQMLQQA
-534 NMEIKSRDAQLLE
+534 NTEIKNRDAQILE

-559 QLQAYSVEQQIL
+559 QLQAYSTEQQIL

-576 FEHDKEMK
+576 FEHEKEMK
-584 LLDAQLT
+584 ILDAQIA
-591 ANDPAEMVKTK
+591 ANNPAEMAKTQ

-613 KEAIS
+613 KSAIE

>member
-1 MRTHGQIQYIN
+1 MEDKLN
-12 ISVEY
+12 VEE
-17 NILQISGNSQKEVNM
+17 L
-32 TEEYNAD
+32 
-39 EIIERFQKFERTSYD
+39 IERFKKFERQSYD
-54 KFKDLFD
+54 KFKDLFE

-72 DQSDTLDHTLTD
+72 DQCDNLDHTLTD

-101 VIRTVVNTYLPNTY
+101 AIRTVVNTYLPNTY
-115 KWQYSTGQSVDAQLN
+115 KWQYTNNQGVDVNLN
-130 TAAEQFLSDADNSTA
+130 TIADQFLSDADNSTA
-145 TVEALSNSV
+145 TVEALSNAV

-179 IPDVTNVRLDPHASK
+179 IPDVTNVRLDPNASK

-207 LKSKEWFKTN
+207 IKSKEWFNTN
-217 YGIEYMNEYY
+217 YGIDYLNEYY
-227 KPLIDTSE
+227 KPLIDISE
-235 EYDRKTLMPMVTY
+235 DYDRKTMMPLVTY

-268 EPQILPYSYI
+268 DPQVLPYSYI
-278 PVVPVFGESDWASA
+278 PVVPVFGESDWANA
-292 SKQSWTGITTLMRPI
+292 SKQSWTGITTIMRPI

-349 NLNPIRIYNEYSKDH
+349 NLNPIRIYNEWSKDH
-364 QRKLDPPH
+364 TRKLDPPH
-372 REDNQIIFNDVSE
+372 REDNQIVFEDVTT

-394 NTIVGIPAIGL
+394 NSIVGIPAIGL
-405 ESQVERTATEVLV
+405 ESEIEKTATEVLS

-436 SMQLIGLIFA
+436 SMQLIGLLFA
-446 EELYKQQLYGKI
+446 EEIYKQPLYGKI
-458 KVSVIAGPDDAMSK
+458 KVSVVAGPDDAMSK

-479 SAYSSLITSEE
+479 STYANLITSDE
-490 DKRKLLMAQC
+490 DKRKLLLAEC
-500 AIENDNPYINGFVN
+500 AIEQDNPYINNFAKT
-514 SLQPQPTQGE
+514 LQPMPSQGE
-524 IQAQQMVEQA
+524 LQAQQMLEQA
-534 NMEIKSRDAQLLE
+534 NTEIKNRDAQILE

-559 QLQAYSVEQQIL
+559 QLQAYSTEQQIL

-576 FEHDKEMK
+576 FEHEKEMK
-584 LLDAQLT
+584 LLDAQI
-591 ANDPAEMVKTK
+591 AAGNPAEMAKTQ

-618 LRKEQIKALNQGV
+618 LRKEQIKAMNQGVI

>member
-1 MRTHGQIQYIN
+1 M
-12 ISVEY
+12 SEY
-17 NILQISGNSQKEVNM
+17 NV
-32 TEEYNAD
+32 EEL
-39 EIIERFQKFERTSYD
+39 IQRFKKFESASYT
-54 KFKDLFD
+54 KFKDLFE

-72 DQSDTLDHTLTD
+72 DQVDTLDHTLTD

-101 VIRTVVNTYLPNTY
+101 AIRTVVNTYLPNTY
-115 KWQYSTGQSVDAQLN
+115 KWQYTNGQGVDTNLN
-130 TAAEQFLSDADNSTA
+130 TIADQFLSDADNSTA
-145 TVEALSNSV
+145 TVEALSNAV

-179 IPDVTNVRLDPHASK
+179 IPDVTNVRLDPNASK

-207 LKSKEWFKTN
+207 LKSKDWFKTN
-217 YGIEYMNEYY
+217 YGLEYLNEYY
-227 KPLIDTSE
+227 KPLIDISE
-235 EYDRKTLMPMVTY
+235 DYDRKTMMPLVTY

-268 EPQILPYSYI
+268 DPQVLPYSYI
-278 PVVPVFGESDWASA
+278 PVVPVFGESDWANA
-292 SKQSWTGITTLMRPI
+292 SKQSWTGITTIMRPI

-364 QRKLDPPH
+364 TRKLEPPH
-372 REDNQIIFNDVSE
+372 REDNQIVFNDVSE

-394 NTIVGIPAIGL
+394 NSIVGIPAIGL
-405 ESQVERTATEVLV
+405 ESQIERTATEVLA

-436 SMQLIGLIFA
+436 SMQLIGLLFA
-446 EELYKQQLYGKI
+446 EEIYKQPLYGKI
-458 KVSVIAGPDDAMSK
+458 KVTVVAGPDDAMSK

-479 SAYSSLITSEE
+479 STYANLITSDE
-490 DKRKLLMAQC
+490 DKRKLLMAEC
-500 AIENDNPYINGFVN
+500 AIENDNPYINSFAN
-514 SLQPQPTQGE
+514 SLQPAPTQGE
-524 IQAQQMVEQA
+524 IQAQQMLQQA
-534 NMEIKSRDAQLLE
+534 NTEIKNRDAQILE

-559 QLQAYSVEQQIL
+559 QLQAYSTEQQIL

-576 FEHDKEMK
+576 FEHEKEMK
-584 LLDAQLT
+584 ILDAQIA
-591 ANDPAEMVKTK
+591 ANNPAEMAKTQ

-613 KEAIS
+613 KSAIE

>member
-1 MRTHGQIQYIN
+1 MEDKIN
-12 ISVEY
+12 VEE
-17 NILQISGNSQKEVNM
+17 L
-32 TEEYNAD
+32 
-39 EIIERFQKFERTSYD
+39 IERFKKFERQSYD
-54 KFKDLFD
+54 KFKDLFE

-72 DQSDTLDHTLTD
+72 DQCDTLDHTLTD

-101 VIRTVVNTYLPNTY
+101 AIRTVVNTYLPNTY
-115 KWQYSTGQSVDAQLN
+115 KWQYTNNQGVDVNLN
-130 TAAEQFLSDADNSTA
+130 TIADQFLSDADNSTA
-145 TVEALSNSV
+145 TVEALSNAV

-179 IPDVTNVRLDPHASK
+179 IPDVTNVRLDPNASK

-207 LKSKEWFKTN
+207 IKSKEWFKTN
-217 YGIEYMNEYY
+217 YGIDYLNEYY
-227 KPLIDTSE
+227 KPLIDISE
-235 EYDRKTLMPMVTY
+235 DYDRKTMMPLVTY

-278 PVVPVFGESDWASA
+278 PVVPVFGESDWANA
-292 SKQSWTGITTLMRPI
+292 SKQSWTGITTIMRPI

-364 QRKLDPPH
+364 TRKLDPPH
-372 REDNQIIFNDVSE
+372 REDNQIVFEDVTT

-394 NTIVGIPAIGL
+394 NSIVGIPAIGL
-405 ESQVERTATEVLV
+405 ESEIEKTATEVLS

-436 SMQLIGLIFA
+436 SMQLIGLLFA
-446 EELYKQQLYGKI
+446 EEIYKQPLYGKI
-458 KVSVIAGPDDAMSK
+458 KVSVVAGPDDAMSK

-479 SAYSSLITSEE
+479 STYANLITSDE
-490 DKRKLLMAQC
+490 DKRKLLLAEC
-500 AIENDNPYINGFVN
+500 AIENDNPYINNFAKT
-514 SLQPQPTQGE
+514 LQPMPSQGE
-524 IQAQQMVEQA
+524 LQAQQLLEQA
-534 NMEIKSRDAQLLE
+534 NNEIKNRDQQIIE

-553 DLQLQQ
+553 DMQLQQ
-559 QLQAYSVEQQIL
+559 QLQAYSTEQQIL

-576 FEHDKEMK
+576 FEHEKEMK
-584 LLDAQLT
+584 LLDAQI
-591 ANDPAEMVKTK
+591 AAGNPAEMAKTQ

-618 LRKEQIKALNQGV
+618 LRKEQIKAMNQGE

>member
-1 MRTHGQIQYIN
+1 MAEEN
-12 ISVEY
+12 NVE
-17 NILQISGNSQKEVNM
+17 
-32 TEEYNAD
+32 D
-39 EIIERFQKFERTSYD
+39 IIERFKKFERTSYD
-54 KFKDLFD
+54 KFKDLFE
-61 QIKLDRKFISG
+61 QIREDRKFIG
-72 DQSDTLDHTLTD
+72 GEQADKLDHTLTD
-84 ASIGEGVPLMSL
+84 ATIGEGVPLMSL

-101 VIRTVVNTYLPNTY
+101 AIRTVVNTYLPNQY
-115 KWQYSTGQSVDAQLN
+115 KWQYTNSQGVDTNLN
-130 TAAEQFLSDADNSTA
+130 AVADQFLSDADNSTA
-145 TVEALSNSV
+145 TVEALTNAV

-179 IPDVTNVRLDPHASK
+179 IPDVTNVRLDPNASK
-194 LNFADATKAAIVE
+194 LNYADATKAAIVE
-207 LKSKEWFKTN
+207 LKSKDWFKTN
-217 YGIEYMNEYY
+217 YGIEYLNEYY
-227 KPLIDTSE
+227 KPLIDISE
-235 EYDRKTLMPMVTY
+235 EYDRKTLLPLVTY
-248 YEKEDN
+248 FEKEDN

-268 EPQILPYSYI
+268 EPQVLPYSYI

-292 SKQSWTGITTLMRPI
+292 SKQSWTGITTIMRPI

-364 QRKLDPPH
+364 TRKLDPPH
-372 REDNQIIFNDVSE
+372 REDNQIVFNDVSE

-394 NTIVGIPAIGL
+394 NSIVGIPAIGL
-405 ESQVERTATEVLV
+405 ESQIERTATEVLA

-436 SMQLIGLIFA
+436 SMQLIGLLFA
-446 EELYKQQLYGKI
+446 EEMYKQPLYGKI
-458 KVSVIAGPDDAMSK
+458 KVSVVAGPDDAMSK

-479 SAYSSLITSEE
+479 TSYANLITSDE
-490 DKRKLLMAQC
+490 DKRKLLMAEC
-500 AIENDNPYINGFVN
+500 AIENDNPYINNFAN

-524 IQAQQMVEQA
+524 LQAQQMLEQA
-534 NMEIKSRDAQLLE
+534 NNEIKNRDQQILE

-559 QLQAYSVEQQIL
+559 QLQAYSTEQQIL

-576 FEHDKEMK
+576 FEHEKEMK
-584 LLDAQLT
+584 LLDAQIT
-591 ANDPAEMVKTK
+591 ANNPAEIAKTK